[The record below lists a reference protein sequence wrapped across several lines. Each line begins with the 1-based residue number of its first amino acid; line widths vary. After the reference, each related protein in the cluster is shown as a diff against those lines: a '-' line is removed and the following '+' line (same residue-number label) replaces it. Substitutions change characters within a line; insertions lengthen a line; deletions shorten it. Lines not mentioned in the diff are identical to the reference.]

1 MDDSSIQPQES
12 SHDLKG
18 GDRFGKEMSDYLGGI
33 TRKTIGAML
42 VEAPCLDVSGRRER
56 DIMNTTGTYLSES
69 HIRTWAGLFL
79 GD

>member
-1 MDDSSIQPQES
+1 MDDSAIQPQES

-42 VEAPCLDVSGRRER
+42 AKAPWLEDGFDSVRRP
-56 DIMNTTGTYLSES
+56 LKVK
-69 HIRTWAGLFL
+69 FC
-79 GD
+79 